1 MNAEAFCYAGLLTF
15 PEALRAC
22 IGVLAEPDR
31 SGVEATA
38 AELEKLTRA
47 ELIDRWGRLREG
59 QWEQAVGAAR
69 EATAGRFDALPPYA
83 QVWIVSEMA
92 DGDG

>member
-1 MNAEAFCYAGLLTF
+1 MNVEALCYAGLLAF

-31 SGVEATA
+31 SAAEATVS
-38 AELEKLTRA
+38 ELEKLTRA
-47 ELIDRWGRLREG
+47 ELIERWGRLREG
-59 QWEQAVGAAR
+59 EWEQAARRAR
-69 EATAGRFDALPPYA
+69 EATEGRFDALPPYA
-83 QVWIVSEMA
+83 QAWVLSEMA